1 MPVLKFRKL
10 NRYYHLYRQ
19 NNLFDGI
26 TLICS
31 WGAFDSHRGGHKFIL
46 CKNDLDIPARQGFF
60 AHFGPKRLD
69 HAKAT
74 PPLEQLALD
83 RYA

>member
-26 TLICS
+26 TLICN
-31 WGAFDSHRGGHKFIL
+31 WGAFDSHRGGHKSIF
-46 CKNDLDIPARQGFF
+46 CKNDLDFNINLGKITKIRF
-60 AHFGPKRLD
+60 AKRYKI
-69 HAKAT
+69 HG
-74 PPLEQLALD
+74 
-83 RYA
+83 

>member
-26 TLICS
+26 TLICA
-31 WGAFDSHRGGHKFIL
+31 WGSFDSHRGGHKSIF
-46 CKNDLDIPARQGFF
+46 CKNDLDFNINLGKITKIRF
-60 AHFGPKRLD
+60 AKRY
-69 HAKAT
+69 KI
-74 PPLEQLALD
+74 
-83 RYA
+83 YG